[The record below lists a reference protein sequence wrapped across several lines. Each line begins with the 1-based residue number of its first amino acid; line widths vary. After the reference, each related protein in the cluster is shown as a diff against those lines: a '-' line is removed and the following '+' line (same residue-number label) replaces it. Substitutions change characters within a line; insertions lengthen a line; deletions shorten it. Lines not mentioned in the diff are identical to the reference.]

1 MKRYLLAATLCV
13 PLAGAVRAAEEKS
26 PAGPAQQDPLVLDA
40 AAQEQLRVSTAV
52 AAMQALVEE
61 IKAPGEVKANA
72 YATVLVSPRVAAQ
85 VVRRQVHLGDD
96 VTVGQAL
103 VTLSSVDVAEA
114 QGALIVAEREWGRV
128 RALGTEA
135 VSAKRYTEAQVARDQ
150 AHAKLRAFGVADG
163 EIGVLLRVGSKRAT
177 GEFSLLAT
185 QAGRVTTDD
194 FVVGERVEPGK
205 VLFTLVDETHVWIEA
220 QVAPAA
226 AERIAKD
233 APARVVAHDQSIEG
247 KVVQR
252 SHRTQ
257 EATRTSSVR
266 IEMPNPGDVLHPGEF
281 VETFIATADKETV
294 LAVPADAIV
303 QLQGQAVVFKA
314 VAGDRFEPVP
324 VDAGAT
330 RGALTRIRNGLAEG
344 DRVVVRGAYVLKA
357 RLLKAQLGEGH
368 AD

>member
-1 MKRYLLAATLCV
+1 MKRCLLAAMLCV
-13 PLAGAVRAAEEKS
+13 PLACVARAAEEPS
-26 PAGPAQQDPLVLDA
+26 PAAHAEENPLVLDA
-40 AAQEQLRVSTAV
+40 ATQEQLGVATAV
-52 AAMQALVEE
+52 IVKQALVEE
-61 IKAPGEVKANA
+61 IKAPGEVRANN

-85 VVRRQVHLGDD
+85 VVRRQARLGDD
-96 VTVGQAL
+96 VVVGQAL

-114 QGALIVAEREWGRV
+114 QGALIVAESDWKRV

-150 AHAKLRAFGVADG
+150 ARAKLRAFGVAEG
-163 EIGVLLRVGSKRAT
+163 EIAGLLRAGSKRAT

-185 QAGRVTTDD
+185 QAGRVTTDE
-194 FVVGERVEPGK
+194 FVVGERVEPGR

-233 APARVVAHDQSIEG
+233 AAARIVAHDRSTEG

-257 EATRTSSVR
+257 ETTRTSSVR
-266 IEMPNPGDVLHPGEF
+266 IEVPNPGDVLHPGEF
-281 VETFIATADKETV
+281 VETFIATADKEMV

-324 VDAGAT
+324 VDAGIT
-330 RGALTRIRNGLAEG
+330 RGPLTRIRNGLAEG
-344 DRVVVRGAYVLKA
+344 DRVVVRGGYVLKA